1 LLPGE
6 PTQHEQQTSQQ
17 LTSQQLISQQLTSQ
31 QLTSAY
37 HSADIP
43 NMANTKAKS
52 KVRRGKGKKSTNED
66 LIPKF
71 PNVAYTT
78 VKSKDKI
85 SKVLIP
91 KFPFVSSHPD
101 HIPNKKSDDGNKMC
115 FYCGIPGHG
124 RSRCPTLRGDIARIG
139 YDFQASHP
147 KRGDMISNRERK
159 KIKKVT
165 AIPTIT
171 TLT

>member
-1 LLPGE
+1 MGELLPGE
-6 PTQHEQQTSQQ
+6 PTQHEQQT
-17 LTSQQLISQQLTSQ
+17 SQQLTSQ

-124 RSRCPTLRGDIARIG
+124 RSRCTTLRGDI
-139 YDFQASHP
+139 
-147 KRGDMISNRERK
+147 ISNRERK
-159 KIKKVT
+159 EIKKVT